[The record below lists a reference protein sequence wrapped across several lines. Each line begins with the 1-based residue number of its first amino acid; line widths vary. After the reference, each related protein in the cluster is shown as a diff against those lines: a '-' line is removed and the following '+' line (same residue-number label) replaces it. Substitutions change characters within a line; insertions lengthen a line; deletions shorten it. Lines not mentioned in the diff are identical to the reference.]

1 MNAHTVQPDTVCGI
15 KRNTEPS
22 PGRESLVNKGES
34 GNCSLMEAVKQ
45 KILLILRKR
54 KHMGLYNK
62 TGLLKCICQMRNL
75 KIKGFE
81 YSGKET
87 STSLLYQIHSDPGWR
102 WRRGRPCAVCW
113 LWWCFYRRWSQD
125 PSPSAESSCWPSP
138 SASLPTS
145 CLWHMIYKL
154 RSA

>member
-87 STSLLYQIHSDPGWR
+87 STSLLYQIHSDRSWLEVEKGSSL
-102 WRRGRPCAVCW
+102 CSVLTLVVLLSAVVTG
-113 LWWCFYRRWSQD
+113 
-125 PSPSAESSCWPSP
+125 PI
-138 SASLPTS
+138 SL
-145 CLWHMIYKL
+145 C
-154 RSA
+154 